1 MSRLWYIF
9 LLLSVFAATSNVV
22 QGQSLPEDPVFH
34 FSLVHAFAGGAD
46 GAFPGYASL
55 IFDDKGN
62 LYGAT
67 TIGGVQTG
75 QCVATGGCGTI
86 FRIDRSGREG
96 VFYAFGGDPNDPRLP
111 YGTLIRDADG
121 SFYGTTYAG
130 GASGPLACSD
140 GCGTVYTVSP
150 SGEEKTLYS
159 FTGGEDGATPSAALT
174 MGEDGRLYS
183 TTHNGGID
191 EAGVVFA
198 LDRRGEESVVHFFLD
213 GDDGANTLAGL
224 VRDPAGNL
232 YGTTVAGGGFNPKC
246 LGAFGCGTIYEITT
260 SGEEIVLY
268 RFQGL
273 NDGKWPNGG
282 LVRDEQ
288 GNLYGTSGGGVGNSG
303 TVFQLDPAGNF
314 TVLHT
319 FTVGAEG
326 ATPATALTRD
336 AEGVFYGTTLY
347 GGGTHCPGGQGC
359 GTVFALT
366 KAGQFKVLHSFDG
379 KDGFWPS
386 SALTLGASGEL
397 YGTTNGGG
405 PHNSGVVFKITTR

>member
-1 MSRLWYIF
+1 MSRVWRLV
-9 LLLSVFAATSNVV
+9 LLLSAFSATPHLVSS
-22 QGQSLPEDPVFH
+22 QSLPVAH
-34 FSLVHAFAGGAD
+34 FSLVHAFAGGSD
-46 GAFPGYASL
+46 GAFPAYASL
-55 IFDDKGN
+55 IFDKDGN

-96 VFYAFGGDPNDPRLP
+96 VFYAFGGDTNAPRLP

-121 SFYGTTYAG
+121 SFYGTSYAG
-130 GASGPLACSD
+130 GASGPLACND
-140 GCGTVYTVSP
+140 GCGTVYVVS
-150 SGEEKTLYS
+150 SAGEEKTIYS

-174 MGEDGRLYS
+174 MDTDGRLYS
-183 TTHNGGID
+183 TTHNGGIND
-191 EAGVVFA
+191 AGVVFA
-198 LDRRGEESVVHFFLD
+198 LDREGEESVVHAFLD
-213 GDDGANTLAGL
+213 GEDGANTLAGL

-246 LGAFGCGTIYEITT
+246 LGAFGCGVIYEISTE
-260 SGEEIVLY
+260 GEEIVLY

-273 NDGKWPNGG
+273 DDGKWPNGG
-282 LVRDEQ
+282 LIRDEA

-319 FTVGAEG
+319 FTGGTEG
-326 ATPATALTRD
+326 ANPTTALTRD
-336 AEGVFYGTTLY
+336 ADGIFYGTTLF
-347 GGGTHCPGGQGC
+347 GGGTHCPGGEGC

-366 KAGQFKVLHSFDG
+366 KSGQFKVLHSFDG

-386 SALTLGASGEL
+386 SALTLAPSGEL

-405 PHNSGVVFKITTR
+405 PHNSGVVFKITRDFR